1 MKDIHTAYMRRKI
14 GWKRYE
20 RKKREKGKT
29 QLGGNRRT
37 FFGRTK
43 IYFFSSILETS
54 CLGAGVPLIFAL

>member
-20 RKKREKGKT
+20 RKKREKGKI
-29 QLGGNRRT
+29 QLGGNGL
-37 FFGRTK
+37 FFGGRK
-43 IYFFSSILETS
+43 SIFFIILEIS